1 MKLLL
6 HEMIIVIIRIRKHKK
21 DCEEHI
27 KLAADR
33 AAKLPD
39 EKLFKRPPEE
49 EWTFVSCGYHHRI
62 VGTENETHTIV

>member
-1 MKLLL
+1 
-6 HEMIIVIIRIRKHKK
+6 MIIVIIRIRKHKK

-39 EKLFKRPPEE
+39 EKLSKRPPEE
-49 EWTFVSCGYHHRI
+49 DCPICFMRLPSQNSGYRK
-62 VGTENETHTIV
+62 